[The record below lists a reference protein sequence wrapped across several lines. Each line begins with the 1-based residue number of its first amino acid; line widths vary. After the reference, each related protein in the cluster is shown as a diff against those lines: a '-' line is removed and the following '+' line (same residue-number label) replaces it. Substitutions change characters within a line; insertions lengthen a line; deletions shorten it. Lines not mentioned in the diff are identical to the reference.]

1 MTTRHSVGGGVMETP
16 SVEIVKLGSAD
27 WLSARKG
34 GGELMLKND
43 SHYEGRSAR
52 SCASFEWAEGELG

>member
-1 MTTRHSVGGGVMETP
+1 METP

-34 GGELMLKND
+34 GVELMLKND